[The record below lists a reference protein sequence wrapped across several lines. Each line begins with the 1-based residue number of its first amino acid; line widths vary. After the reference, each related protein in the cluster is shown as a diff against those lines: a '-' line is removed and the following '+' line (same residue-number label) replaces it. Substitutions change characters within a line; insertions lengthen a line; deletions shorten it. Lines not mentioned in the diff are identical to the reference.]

1 MTITDYIRSDL
12 ARRIRIGND
21 IPQKLTL
28 AALAEEYEVSLTPV
42 REAIGLL
49 HDDGLI
55 LKGENRRLI
64 VNPQRVGESTEAEL
78 GAPPKPIDWENIL
91 TQHVLYES
99 LRGSKEFLREEVL
112 TERYGVGRTILRQV
126 FSHLA
131 GSGFLIHE
139 PRRGWRVREL
149 TDDDLRDFLD
159 IRETLEL
166 KALELALPRLQQSRL
181 QVILDGNQP
190 DERNRPQIDNNLHEY
205 FIGLANNRYIT
216 EFFSRYGA
224 FYQPLFDY
232 AALGGD
238 VEGEMA
244 SQHRVILESLMRG
257 EKQPAIDALRMHI
270 RAQYP
275 AVLKVIEKLDL
286 RNNAGE
292 PIENHITG
300 LPDNQD
306 STTDE

>member
-12 ARRIRIGND
+12 ARRIRIGKD
-21 IPQKLTL
+21 LPEKLTL

-42 REAIGLL
+42 REAVGLL
-49 HDDGLI
+49 HEDGLV

-64 VNPQRVGESTEAEL
+64 VNPQRVGESTEEEL

-112 TERYGVGRTILRQV
+112 TERYGVGRTVLRQV

-139 PRRGWRVREL
+139 ARRGWRVREL
-149 TDDDLRDFLD
+149 TDEDLQDFLD

-166 KALELALPRLQQSRL
+166 KALQLALPHLQQSRL
-181 QVILDGNQP
+181 QIILDGNQP
-190 DERNRPQIDNNLHEY
+190 DERNRPQIDNNLHDY
-205 FIGLANNRYIT
+205 FIGLADNRYIT
-216 EFFSRYGA
+216 EFFKRYGA
-224 FYQPLFDY
+224 YYQPLFDY

-244 SQHRVILESLMRG
+244 SHHRTILESLIRG
-257 EKQPAIDALRMHI
+257 EEQPAKEALGMHI

-286 RNNAGE
+286 RNRNGK
-292 PIENHITG
+292 PIETHITG
-300 LPDNQD
+300 LPEEKPADA
-306 STTDE
+306 

>member
-12 ARRIRIGND
+12 ARRIRIGQNL
-21 IPQKLTL
+21 PRKLTL
-28 AALAEEYEVSLTPV
+28 AALAHEYEVSLTPV

-78 GAPPKPIDWENIL
+78 GEPPKPIDWEGVL

-99 LRGSKEFLREEVL
+99 LRGSEDFLREEVL
-112 TERYGVGRTILRQV
+112 TEKYGVGRTVLRQV
-126 FSHLA
+126 FSQLA

-139 PRRGWRVREL
+139 PRRGWRVKEL

-166 KALELALPRLQQSRL
+166 KALELALPHLQQSRL
-181 QVILDGNQP
+181 QTILDGNQP

-205 FIGLANNRYIT
+205 FIGLADNRYIL
-216 EFFSRYGA
+216 EFFKRYGS

-238 VEGEMA
+238 IEDEMSA
-244 SQHRVILESLMRG
+244 HHREILENLICG
-257 EKQPAIDALRMHI
+257 EADPAREALRKHI

-275 AVLKVIEKLDL
+275 AVLKVIETLGL
-286 RNNAGE
+286 RSTDQNLAE
-292 PIENHITG
+292 AQ
-300 LPDNQD
+300 LNQ
-306 STTDE
+306 

>member
-12 ARRIRIGND
+12 ARRIRIGKN
-21 IPQKLTL
+21 IPEKLTL
-28 AALAEEYEVSLTPV
+28 AALADEYEVSLTPV

-49 HDDGLI
+49 HEDGLV

-64 VNPQRVGESTEAEL
+64 VNPQRVGESTEEEL
-78 GAPPKPIDWENIL
+78 GAPPKPIDWENVL

-99 LRGSKEFLREEVL
+99 LRGSQEFLREEVL

-149 TDDDLRDFLD
+149 TDDDLRDYID

-166 KALELALPRLQQSRL
+166 KALQLALPHLQQSRL

-190 DERNRPQIDNNLHEY
+190 DERNRPQIDNNLHRY
-205 FIGLANNRYIT
+205 FIGLADNRYIT
-216 EFFSRYGA
+216 EFFQRYGA

-238 VEGEMA
+238 VLGEMA
-244 SQHRVILESLMRG
+244 SHHREILESLIKG
-257 EKQPAIDALRMHI
+257 EEQPAREALSRHI
-270 RAQYP
+270 RAQYS
-275 AVLKVIEKLDL
+275 AVLKVIDKLDL
-286 RNNAGE
+286 RNNDGE
-292 PIENHITG
+292 PIETHISG
-300 LPDNQD
+300 LPGEKDKV
-306 STTDE
+306 TEA